1 MLNLYS
7 RVAKS
12 MAHLSLWWVI
22 LDTPFRSTAGAN
34 RQAPAGSRGG
44 QVFNLGWEPEG
55 GAMGRED
62 VGGKEGRRDIAAP
75 PISGI

>member
-55 GAMGRED
+55 GGRPKF
-62 VGGKEGRRDIAAP
+62 GGAIRETPLYVTRGLVTV
-75 PISGI
+75 